1 MKTTIKRPDF
11 ANIESG
17 TEFNN
22 WYWLKEE
29 MVEICKNYTLPSTGR
44 KFELRD
50 RIMFALDNDRKTKPK
65 PKKKTIKSKFNW
77 AKSELT
83 LETKITD
90 SVSFGPNFR
99 SFMKSQ
105 LGNKFSCHSDFMDW
119 VKTNEGKTLKDAILE
134 WTKLEYRKKD
144 VSFKRKIA
152 ANNMYAQYTR
162 DFLEDNSGKTI
173 KDAKKYWLLKKQLPA
188 KSGFVRYEKSDL
200 TLGD

>member
-29 MVEICKNYTLPSTGR
+29 MVDICINYGWPSTGR

-50 RIMFALDNDRKTKPK
+50 RIMYALDNDGRIKPT
-65 PKKKTIKSKFNW
+65 PKNKVMVSKFNW
-77 AKSELT
+77 AKSALT
-83 LETKITD
+83 LETEITD
-90 SVSFGPNFR
+90 NVSFGPNFR
-99 SFMKSQ
+99 GFMKSK

-119 VKTNEGKTLKDAILE
+119 VKTNEGKTLKDAILKWIE
-134 WTKLEYRKKD
+134 LEDRKKD
-144 VSFKRKIA
+144 VSFKRKISA
-152 ANNMYAQYTR
+152 HNMYAQYTR

-173 KDAKKYWLLKKQLPA
+173 KDARKHWLLKKQLPT
-188 KSGFVRYEKSDL
+188 KDGFVRYERSDL
-200 TLGD
+200 NLED